1 VQPIIILTI
10 VNIFV
15 KKNPFCGETMKLSK
29 PVCCQ
34 EIKKMDVMDTSG
46 KIIGKISNLTFTFD
60 GSFKLKHFILSG
72 SRMEEFLEAINLKP
86 DADPVFE
93 STAIKKIDTHIHLD
107 TSMNGLKNFHD
118 AISDDEI
125 KFSDLQKLEI
135 VDKDGVKVGR
145 AINVDFDLS
154 GRTALIA
161 GGGLLEEKLESF
173 GLKEDVDIIIPFQVI
188 VSIDE
193 SIRLSVSKDELDTS
207 LDGILRERAIEIKN
221 QREAAAAHSLDK
233 KVRVPAYWRY
243 GPA

>member
-1 VQPIIILTI
+1 
-10 VNIFV
+10 
-15 KKNPFCGETMKLSK
+15 
-29 PVCCQ
+29 
-34 EIKKMDVMDTSG
+34 MDVVDASG
-46 KIIGKISNLTFTFD
+46 KKIGKISNLTFTFD
-60 GSFKLKHFILSG
+60 GSLKLKHFILGG

-86 DADPVFE
+86 DEDPVFE
-93 STAIKKIDTHIHLD
+93 STVIKKIDTYIHLD
-107 TSMNGLKNFHD
+107 TSVNSLMNFHD
-118 AISDDEI
+118 PLSDDEI

-145 AINVDFDLS
+145 AINVDFDLD

-173 GLKEDVDIIIPFQVI
+173 GLKEDVDIIVPFQVI

-207 LDGILRERAIEIKN
+207 LDGMLRERAIEIKN
-221 QREAAAAHSLDK
+221 QREAAAAHSHGK
-233 KVRVPAYWRY
+233 KVRVPLHWRY